1 MIYRTKICCDAYHK
15 TSWPDQSM
23 QWKPR
28 SSGHIQLEMACLGTG
43 RGEALN
49 HGTALCPL
57 EPWSAAWNRGLC
69 PGIVVCPLEPWSV
82 PRQTGTMV
90 CPLEPWS
97 VPRQTGT
104 MVCPLEPWSV
114 PRQTGTMVCP
124 LEPWSVPRNHALSP
138 RAVVCPPTDHPT
150 DISWNHG
157 LSPDRPH
164 KGHKRGIFVVYY
176 LTTAPNSGFCI
187 LFLASAC
194 DGRNIYQISIAI
206 PLPQTGMN
214 LQNRRHLHSSKYF
227 HQ

>member
-69 PGIVVCPLEPWSV
+69 PGIV
-82 PRQTGTMV
+82 
-90 CPLEPWS
+90 
-97 VPRQTGT
+97 
-104 MVCPLEPWSV
+104 VCPLEPWSV